1 MAQKCQQ
8 STAYILKVIDLMG
21 TSERKQEKLFWS
33 IHQEAS
39 KPRSMRFLWYLKT
52 TKGQTF
58 VAFKSFK
65 RSELILVQNKPRRYD
80 HENKTLKKISGL
92 QTEKCTFINVPSINA
107 KFQPQILENLSMWSQ
122 KKKTYHNRS
131 LPDRKVYNHLFS
143 LDKCQ
148 MQMTYLSSLDVLNGQ
163 V

>member
-39 KPRSMRFLWYLKT
+39 KPRSMRFFWYLKT

-92 QTEKCTFINVPSINA
+92 QTEKCTIIYFPLINA
-107 KFQPQILENLSMWSQ
+107 KCKWL
-122 KKKTYHNRS
+122 T
-131 LPDRKVYNHLFS
+131 
-143 LDKCQ
+143 CQ
-148 MQMTYLSSLDVLNGQ
+148 AWTSWMGRCNNPRAYWALLRPWC
-163 V
+163 